1 MIRAV
6 LILPIVVF
14 SQELE
19 NEGNAYQSGDYIRR
33 GLGNLDAGDTDD
45 GNQDQQHGDGDG
57 TGAHQR

>member
-14 SQELE
+14 SQEVD
-19 NEGNAYQSGDYIRR
+19 NEGNAYQTRNHIRC